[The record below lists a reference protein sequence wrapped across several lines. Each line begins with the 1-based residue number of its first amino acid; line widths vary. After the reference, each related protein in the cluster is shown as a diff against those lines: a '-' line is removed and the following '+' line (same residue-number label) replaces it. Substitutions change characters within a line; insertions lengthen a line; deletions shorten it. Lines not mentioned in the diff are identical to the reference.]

1 MTAVRHPPL
10 TFAMN
15 EQTPFQEAI
24 SVISIAA
31 ILVSVGCFLAAA
43 HHAPVLFEALVWV
56 AIVLYRF
63 YPALGA
69 LPMPGAWMLVSA
81 AAVGMLFFLMAIPFA
96 YWLAG
101 LFSRGGIRRIETQ
114 TYRLKKQRYRLEQS
128 KRDRDDFLAS

>member
-1 MTAVRHPPL
+1 
-10 TFAMN
+10 MN

-43 HHAPVLFEALVWV
+43 HHVPVLFEALVWV

-81 AAVGMLFFLMAIPFA
+81 AAVWHVVLSHGDSFRLLVSGFVFP
-96 YWLAG
+96 
-101 LFSRGGIRRIETQ
+101 RGHSADRNSDLSTQET
-114 TYRLKKQRYRLEQS
+114 TLPTRAE
-128 KRDRDDFLAS
+128 